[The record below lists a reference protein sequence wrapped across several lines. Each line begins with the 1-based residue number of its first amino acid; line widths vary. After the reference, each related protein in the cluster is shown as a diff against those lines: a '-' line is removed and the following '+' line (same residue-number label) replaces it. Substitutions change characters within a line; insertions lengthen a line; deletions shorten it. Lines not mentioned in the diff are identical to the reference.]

1 MNTITVQAAPGIKV
15 PMEGAARQYITDSQP
30 QAVPESA
37 YYLRRLD
44 DGDLIRVPDA
54 PPEAVAPGKKGKE

>member
-1 MNTITVQAAPGIKV
+1 MTMTVRAAPDTRV
-15 PMEGAARQYITDSQP
+15 PMEGAPRQYITEDTP

-44 DGDLIRVPDA
+44 DGDLIRVEDVKDA
-54 PPEAVAPGKKGKE
+54 PAKPKAKE